1 MTRRLLLLTPLCL
14 LVLALAPPASA
25 RPDNPP
31 GGRRVGPL
39 TIGQPPPP
47 LALERISGSGG
58 LTLDQLRGQVVVLD
72 FWATWCGPC
81 RAVMPILD
89 DMQRRDGRRGL
100 TVVGM
105 SPEPERAIR
114 QHLHA
119 QPVGYTIAR
128 DQGGTM
134 RAYGIR
140 GIPTL
145 VILGRDGDVA
155 EVMVGVDRARMA
167 RVDALVQQLLAQPSP

>member
-1 MTRRLLLLTPLCL
+1 MLFAAPLAVLL
-14 LVLALAPPASA
+14 LALAIPAAA

-39 TIGQPPPP
+39 TIGQAPPP
-47 LALERISGSGG
+47 LSLERISGSGG
-58 LTLDQLRGQVVVLD
+58 LTLDALRGNVVVLD

-89 DMQRRDGRRGL
+89 DMHRRDERRGL

-105 SPEPERAIR
+105 SPEPEPAIR
-114 QHLHA
+114 RHLHA

-145 VILGRDGDVA
+145 VVLGRDGQVA
-155 EVMVGVDRARMA
+155 EVMVGVDRASMA
-167 RVDALVQQLLAQPSP
+167 RVDALVQRLLAQPAP